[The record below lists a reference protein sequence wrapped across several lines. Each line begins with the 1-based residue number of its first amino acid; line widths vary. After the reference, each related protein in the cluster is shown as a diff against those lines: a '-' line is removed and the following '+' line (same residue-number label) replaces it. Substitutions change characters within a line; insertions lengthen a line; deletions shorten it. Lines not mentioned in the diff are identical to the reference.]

1 MSVKQNRYAVI
12 IEQELARVDLNMSDD
27 LFIIPTTR
35 LSQLIDGITMR
46 IIQQAAHDM
55 TDGDQAWHPNKPTP
69 YARRSGCQA
78 RQPRNGRTFASRSA
92 R

>member
-1 MSVKQNRYAVI
+1 MSVKQNRYRVI
-12 IEQELARVDLNMSDD
+12 VEQELSRVDLNMSDD

-55 TDGDQAWHPNKPTP
+55 TDGDQ
-69 YARRSGCQA
+69 S
-78 RQPRNGRTFASRSA
+78 
-92 R
+92 